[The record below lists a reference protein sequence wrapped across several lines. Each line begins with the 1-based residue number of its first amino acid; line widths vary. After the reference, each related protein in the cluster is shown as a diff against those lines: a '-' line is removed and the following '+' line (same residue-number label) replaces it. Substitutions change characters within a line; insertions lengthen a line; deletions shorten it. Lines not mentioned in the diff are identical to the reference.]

1 MSIVRIIL
9 SLLSYTVYLLPLE
22 ALNMTLSLKRLWFSE
37 SPKCLCCLI
46 EDLYKFSS
54 FRIICDFCLSKK
66 FYIVR
71 GTKTGDPLSAVL
83 SFLVIDRVC
92 KPMVAAALVSL
103 NIENERNINTVPL
116 QAFADDIAVV
126 QSKVEV
132 IQKMFDVGES
142 LMDRAGLEV
151 KLSKCAVLY
160 ARRSETTGIKGNMTR
175 NQR

>member
-83 SFLVIDRVC
+83 SL
-92 KPMVAAALVSL
+92 VAAALVSL

-160 ARRSETTGIKGNMTR
+160 ARRSETTGVKGNMTR